1 MFRFVPVAGVRAIV
15 YGDSDC
21 RGEMQERMARHVI
34 KRGLD
39 VPIAGAP
46 DQNRIDDARVSRVA
60 VLGRDFR
67 EMRPRVQVEV
77 GQSVRR
83 GDLLVTDARHQG
95 LRLTAPAGGTVL
107 AVHRGERRRLRSV
120 VVRIDHEHDTTR
132 RFDSYT
138 GKTAGA
144 LADGQIRDLLV
155 ESGLWTAFR
164 TRPFNRVPRVD
175 AVPRSIFVTAMSTEP
190 HAPPIEA
197 QLAGREDDLARGLE
211 VLARLTPGPVWF
223 CRAAGAAVGPAG
235 DERIRVEEF
244 EEPHPAGLPGTHIH
258 LLDPV
263 DARKQVWHLSAVDV
277 VAVGRLFAKGELWVD
292 RVISLAGPGIRQPRL
307 LRTRLGA
314 SLHDL
319 TDGEVKDGP
328 QRYLTGS
335 ILSGHPAGTEE
346 TGFLGRHDLQVSVLP
361 EGGGRIHPAWA
372 RLGFD
377 VFTVTRAFM
386 SAFSRRESYD
396 FDTSAHAA
404 QRAMIPLEVFERVMP
419 LDLLPTPLLRALGAR
434 DALRAEQLGCLE
446 LAEEDMALCTFV
458 DPGKNDWGRALRLV
472 LALIAEEG

>member
-1 MFRFVPVAGVRAIV
+1 
-15 YGDSDC
+15 
-21 RGEMQERMARHVI
+21 MARHVI

-46 DQNRIDDARVSRVA
+46 DLTRIDDARISRVA

-77 GQSVRR
+77 GQTVRR
-83 GDLLVTDARHQG
+83 GDVLVTDAHHQG
-95 LRLTAPAGGTVL
+95 IRLTAPGGGTVL
-107 AVHRGERRRLRSV
+107 AIHRGERRRLRSV
-120 VVRIDHEHDTTR
+120 VVRLDHAHDATR
-132 RFDSYT
+132 PFDSYT
-138 GKTAGA
+138 GKTAA
-144 LADGQIRDLLV
+144 SLADGQIRDLLI

-175 AVPRSIFVTAMSTEP
+175 AVARSIFVTAMSSEP
-190 HAPPIEA
+190 HAPPVEP
-197 QLAGREDDLARGLE
+197 QLEGHEDDLQRGLE
-211 VLARLTPGPVWF
+211 ILTRLTPGRVYF
-223 CRAAGAAVGPAG
+223 CRAEGSALGPTG
-235 DERIRVEEF
+235 DDRIRVEEF
-244 EEPHPAGLPGTHIH
+244 SGPHPAGLPGTHIH

-263 DARKQVWHLSAVDV
+263 DLGKQVWHLSAIDV
-277 VAVGRLFAKGELWVD
+277 VAIGRLFASGELFVD
-292 RVISLAGPGIRQPRL
+292 RLVSLAGPGIRNPRL
-307 LRTRLGA
+307 LRARLGA
-314 SLHDL
+314 FLHDL
-319 TDGEVKDGP
+319 TDGEMHDGP
-328 QRYLTGS
+328 QRTLTGS

-346 TGFLGRHDLQVSVLP
+346 TGFLGRHDLQVSALP
-361 EGGGRIHPAWA
+361 EGGARIRPAWA

-386 SAFSRRESYD
+386 SAFFHRGPYE

-404 QRAMIPLEVFERVMP
+404 QRAMIPLEVFEEVMP

-472 LALIAEEG
+472 LALIEKEG